1 MPLLWD
7 PEFRPVNDT
16 LEQSRHLGGQY
27 YVERVLHSQRN
38 AVTFACVWSADA
50 TSGAA
55 PWICPAVTWKQSQTN
70 FLHFFFWF
78 KAYATKD
85 ESLKHSSAMDLN
97 GDDET
102 FDFKINEEFAK
113 RYEHNKQRE
122 ELGKRTSIY
131 LASCVEWNLCWRLPS
146 LYIVKEKYGDVAV
159 KDFDEDRLRK
169 IAERKAKWGIR
180 DDKDQSAVFYDSEE
194 EESTDEE
201 EDENAELLTPEVDA
215 QIMKTIAAIR
225 TKDPRVYDAKKEFFD
240 GEEIEKA
247 KKNWEEKQK
256 QAGKKVT
263 LKDYHREVLLEDG
276 GIIDEDDEAAPAPK
290 THVQEQ
296 EEMKSDFKR
305 AIMAD
310 DDDEDGFFT
319 MRDKTSDDLA
329 AEEEDYKRFLLESMA
344 VSIWCIQH
352 TGTMAKRSMLIPCF
366 FYRTT
371 RLERTLLLIG
381 KTIEI
386 TRMLTRRKPF

>member
-1 MPLLWD
+1 
-7 PEFRPVNDT
+7 
-16 LEQSRHLGGQY
+16 
-27 YVERVLHSQRN
+27 
-38 AVTFACVWSADA
+38 
-50 TSGAA
+50 
-55 PWICPAVTWKQSQTN
+55 
-70 FLHFFFWF
+70 
-78 KAYATKD
+78 
-85 ESLKHSSAMDLN
+85 
-97 GDDET
+97 
-102 FDFKINEEFAK
+102 
-113 RYEHNKQRE
+113 
-122 ELGKRTSIY
+122 
-131 LASCVEWNLCWRLPS
+131 
-146 LYIVKEKYGDVAV
+146 
-159 KDFDEDRLRK
+159 
-169 IAERKAKWGIR
+169 
-180 DDKDQSAVFYDSEE
+180 
-194 EESTDEE
+194 
-201 EDENAELLTPEVDA
+201 
-215 QIMKTIAAIR
+215 MKTIAAIR

-344 VSIWCIQH
+344 VSI
-352 TGTMAKRSMLIPCF
+352 
-366 FYRTT
+366 
-371 RLERTLLLIG
+371 
-381 KTIEI
+381 
-386 TRMLTRRKPF
+386 